1 MAYLI
6 PEKQLEEIDF
16 NGSSGEEQLYKEFL
30 ELDDNYI
37 IFHSLDWMSKNKY
50 TVRFGEAD
58 FIVFHKQ
65 YGIISLEIKHG
76 GIAGENGVI
85 YQINRKTKDG
95 KPIDPISQA
104 NKSTYKFRDILSG
117 INDDHG
123 NKIKIYSMVWFT
135 GVDKNNVS
143 GDLPHN
149 YQVDGNT
156 FFRNHMANIDQTFKS
171 FFNFHNVQK
180 QNISDK
186 LVKEIVYK
194 ISPDFSVFPSMSNL
208 IEENDYYFNRMTNEQ
223 NYLLDY
229 LEEQQLAVI
238 QGGAGTGKTMLALE
252 KARRLPSTEGVVFL
266 CFNNLLME
274 YLRKQYNDYLPNVT
288 FANLNSLAA
297 KALNKQ
303 PTDQDIIYFLE
314 NFDEFKNVWKFKHI
328 IIDEAQDFI
337 DETVTL
343 LKEISI
349 LQEGVFYVFYDKN
362 QLVQRR
368 DNLKWLD
375 DMECRLVLSRNC
387 RNTKSIAETSS
398 KPIGLEKVK
407 MRINLPGDIT
417 LYHNSKTKEELVNW
431 LEKRIRYY
439 TDNGVEKRQITIL
452 TLKTL
457 SNSVLSDVKKIG
469 SYSLVNEI
477 DDKNITFTTA
487 RKFKGLE
494 ADVIFIV
501 DIDAETFKNDE
512 NRRVFYVGASR
523 AKSQL
528 ELISVLSD
536 AEEKEMIYSLTKGTG
551 RRRLLLSSNLKVKII

>member
-1 MAYLI
+1 
-6 PEKQLEEIDF
+6 
-16 NGSSGEEQLYKEFL
+16 
-30 ELDDNYI
+30 
-37 IFHSLDWMSKNKY
+37 
-50 TVRFGEAD
+50 
-58 FIVFHKQ
+58 
-65 YGIISLEIKHG
+65 
-76 GIAGENGVI
+76 
-85 YQINRKTKDG
+85 
-95 KPIDPISQA
+95 
-104 NKSTYKFRDILSG
+104 
-117 INDDHG
+117 
-123 NKIKIYSMVWFT
+123 
-135 GVDKNNVS
+135 NV
-143 GDLPHN
+143 
-149 YQVDGNT
+149 
-156 FFRNHMANIDQTFKS
+156 
-171 FFNFHNVQK
+171 HNVQK
-180 QNISDK
+180 QYISDK

-252 KARRLPSTEGVVFL
+252 KARRLPSTEEVVFL

>member
-1 MAYLI
+1 
-6 PEKQLEEIDF
+6 
-16 NGSSGEEQLYKEFL
+16 
-30 ELDDNYI
+30 
-37 IFHSLDWMSKNKY
+37 
-50 TVRFGEAD
+50 
-58 FIVFHKQ
+58 
-65 YGIISLEIKHG
+65 
-76 GIAGENGVI
+76 
-85 YQINRKTKDG
+85 
-95 KPIDPISQA
+95 
-104 NKSTYKFRDILSG
+104 
-117 INDDHG
+117 
-123 NKIKIYSMVWFT
+123 
-135 GVDKNNVS
+135 
-143 GDLPHN
+143 
-149 YQVDGNT
+149 
-156 FFRNHMANIDQTFKS
+156 
-171 FFNFHNVQK
+171 
-180 QNISDK
+180 
-186 LVKEIVYK
+186 
-194 ISPDFSVFPSMSNL
+194 
-208 IEENDYYFNRMTNEQ
+208 TNEQ

-252 KARRLPSTEGVVFL
+252 KARRLPSTEEVVFL